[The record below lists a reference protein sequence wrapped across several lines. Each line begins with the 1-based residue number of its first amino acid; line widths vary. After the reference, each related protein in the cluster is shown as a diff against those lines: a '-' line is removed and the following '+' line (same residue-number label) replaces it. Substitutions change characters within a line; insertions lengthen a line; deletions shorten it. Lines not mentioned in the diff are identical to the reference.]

1 MMTLF
6 FLVVLLLN
14 FGESVSFLMNTTTT
28 GLTSYE
34 FKLLSQF
41 VLDEKQLR
49 HKLEN
54 DFALLQQ
61 ELKDTKSELGTVK
74 SILEEQSKNYESFR
88 HRLDTEASNRS
99 QLQQELTGLTKDFQ
113 NMSVAFT
120 GTHTNGPV
128 FTGSNKTGSKF

>member
-1 MMTLF
+1 MALF

-14 FGESVSFLMNTTTT
+14 FGESISFLLNTTTT

-34 FKLLSQF
+34 FQLLSQF

-49 HKLEN
+49 HQLES
-54 DFALLQQ
+54 DFASLQQ

-74 SILEEQSKNYESFR
+74 SLLGEQSKKYESFR
-88 HRLDTEASNRS
+88 HKLDIEASNRS
-99 QLQQELTGLTKDFQ
+99 QLQQELTGLTKHFQ
-113 NMSVAFT
+113 NLSVAFT

-128 FTGSNKTGSKF
+128 FTGPNKTGRKF